1 LGKDTGAGPAYFVGE
16 VTGER
21 HNKSEQK
28 INRKGGNDM
37 FGKLNALLVA
47 FMTDWKSTFITIFI
61 IGILVCAAGAGFGG
75 DEHAGKFKSALKTIV
90 ICLVLYLL
98 APEIIDYVK
107 AKLG

>member
-1 LGKDTGAGPAYFVGE
+1 MGKDTGAGPAYFVGE

-75 DEHAGKFKSALKTIV
+75 DEHAGKFKSALKQ
-90 ICLVLYLL
+90 L
-98 APEIIDYVK
+98 
-107 AKLG
+107 